1 MFELIKLPYGKE
13 DLAPY
18 MSSNTLD
25 FHHGKH
31 LNAYVT
37 AVNDFVSKDKSL
49 EGKSIE
55 ELILLSHNNA
65 DKQGLFNNAGQFYN
79 HEEFFK
85 VLKKSEKPSIPSELE
100 SKIKSDFGSFD
111 AFKEAFTTAG
121 KTQFGSGWAWLVLA
135 NGKLEVRKYPNA
147 MNPIADKV
155 HGLLTCDVWEH
166 AYYLDYQNRRPDF
179 LNTFVDHL
187 VNWEYVAEKLK
198 NAK

>member
-1 MFELIKLPYGKE
+1 MFELMKLPYGKE

-37 AVNDFVSKDKSL
+37 TVNDLVSKDKSL

-55 ELILLSHNNA
+55 ELILLSYNNSE
-65 DKQGLFNNAGQFYN
+65 KQALFNNAGQVYN

-85 VLKKSEKPSIPSELE
+85 MLKKDVAIPAEVK
-100 SKIKSDFGSFD
+100 SKIEADFGSFD
-111 AFKEAFTTAG
+111 AFKEAFTTGG
-121 KTQFGSGWAWLVLA
+121 KTQFGSGWVWLVLN
-135 NGKLEVRKYPNA
+135 NGKLEVRKYANA

-155 HGLLTCDVWEH
+155 HGVLTCDVWEH

-179 LNTFVDHL
+179 LTTFVEHL
-187 VNWEYVAEKLK
+187 VNWDYVAERLNK
-198 NAK
+198 AK